1 MSKLLWM
8 LEPAY
13 KLLWK
18 YSQQFPNVIVDLG
31 DFHMIKEKFKIVG
44 LLLQSSGFEKI
55 VYQTRIC
62 TPRSL
67 CGVMSGVHQ
76 NQVCRIHEVVSEEL
90 KRNFHKNVLHEKHPN
105 IRNEPIDLASD
116 KIDMATFESLQRG
129 ELLGLKFYDYRK
141 NGYLGKT
148 TQFCMIYMDF
158 MRDQIQYQTAVQENN
173 FELRPVSIES
183 FILFYFYYSMLNYA
197 RYAGFYVHILKCID
211 KMYPGYPGKC
221 WHL

>member
-1 MSKLLWM
+1 
-8 LEPAY
+8 
-13 KLLWK
+13 
-18 YSQQFPNVIVDLG
+18 
-31 DFHMIKEKFKIVG
+31 MIKEKFKIVG

-129 ELLGLKFYDYRK
+129 ELLGLKFYDY
-141 NGYLGKT
+141 
-148 TQFCMIYMDF
+148 
-158 MRDQIQYQTAVQENN
+158 
-173 FELRPVSIES
+173 
-183 FILFYFYYSMLNYA
+183 
-197 RYAGFYVHILKCID
+197 
-211 KMYPGYPGKC
+211 
-221 WHL
+221 